1 MGRRKGGDMPESS
14 SARQRLAEEIENLS
28 EEEAVEV
35 LEYISI
41 MRLMKEEERH
51 PEQFQRELL
60 SLLSQPERGS
70 APASRGRKSAE

>member
-1 MGRRKGGDMPESS
+1 MGRRKGGNMPESS

-51 PEQFQRELL
+51 PEQFQKELL
-60 SLLSQPERGS
+60 SLLSPSEKGGVS
-70 APASRGRKSAE
+70 APRGRKGAS

>member
-1 MGRRKGGDMPESS
+1 MPESS

-70 APASRGRKSAE
+70 ASASRGRKSAE

>member
-1 MGRRKGGDMPESS
+1 MGRRKGGNMSEPS
-14 SARQRLAEEIENLS
+14 SAKQRLAEEIENLS

-51 PEQFQRELL
+51 PEQFHKELL
-60 SLLSQPERGS
+60 SLLSHPEKGSTS
-70 APASRGRKSAE
+70 APRGRKGVE

>member
-1 MGRRKGGDMPESS
+1 MSESS

-51 PEQFQRELL
+51 PEKFQRELL
-60 SLLSQPERGS
+60 SLFSHPEKGTP
-70 APASRGRKSAE
+70 PAARSRKSGD